1 MHPFRQRTDT
11 GGAGALKGLLL
22 TTLVAVLMLLC
33 PYASPQLYGAAAQDL
48 TAQAN
53 NSVTIRTVTV
63 VLSADP
69 VAPVH
74 TFTIDGANFPPS
86 VHTRVVLGNMILK
99 VEPNSNTGRI
109 VATLSGPLRPGTY
122 PLTITDTGTG
132 NDDPEA
138 SIDVTVGTQGPSGA
152 TGPQGLQGPQGE
164 FGPQGPQGDKGDKG
178 DKGDIGA
185 QGSQGPQGSAGPQ
198 GQQGERGEVGSQGP
212 RGSQGEAGPQGIQ
225 GSAGPRGDTG
235 PQGPAG
241 PQGSQGVQGETGSA
255 GPPGIPG
262 PSGVPGPQGVQG
274 PSGPAGPEGL
284 NWKGA
289 WDPAATYAA
298 DDAVSHAG
306 SSWVA
311 KQPSTGVAPAEGAAW
326 TILAR
331 KGDKGPA
338 GPVQHDATLA
348 GDGLDGSPLGVS
360 VGGITTSQLGD
371 AAVTGAKVAPGQVVR
386 RLNGLTDNVM
396 LAPGTNVTITPSGN
410 TLTISSTAGASA
422 VSHNATLSGD
432 GTSAS
437 PLSVA
442 TPLQLNGT
450 VLSGSVLSGVNY
462 ATGPSSIG
470 VYGSGTVGTWSQGTA
485 WGVYGEADSIG
496 VVGKGRG
503 NGVGLHGEGYTGVYG
518 KTTVSGGVGI
528 FGDGRGLGY
537 AAGFAGNVYV
547 TGVLSKSGG
556 SFKIDH
562 PLDPAN
568 KYLSHSFV
576 ESPDMMNVY
585 NGNAVTDSAGFAV
598 VTMPDYFEALNR
610 DFRYQ
615 LTVIG
620 QFAQAIVADEINGNR
635 FRIRTDKPGVKVSW
649 QVTGVRHDAWANAH
663 RIRVVEE
670 KPKAERGRYLNPEVH
685 GQPAEKQILP
695 ARNPTQAD
703 PDKER
708 R

>member
-1 MHPFRQRTDT
+1 
-11 GGAGALKGLLL
+11 
-22 TTLVAVLMLLC
+22 
-33 PYASPQLYGAAAQDL
+33 
-48 TAQAN
+48 
-53 NSVTIRTVTV
+53 
-63 VLSADP
+63 
-69 VAPVH
+69 
-74 TFTIDGANFPPS
+74 
-86 VHTRVVLGNMILK
+86 
-99 VEPNSNTGRI
+99 
-109 VATLSGPLRPGTY
+109 
-122 PLTITDTGTG
+122 
-132 NDDPEA
+132 
-138 SIDVTVGTQGPSGA
+138 
-152 TGPQGLQGPQGE
+152 
-164 FGPQGPQGDKGDKG
+164 
-178 DKGDIGA
+178 
-185 QGSQGPQGSAGPQ
+185 
-198 GQQGERGEVGSQGP
+198 
-212 RGSQGEAGPQGIQ
+212 
-225 GSAGPRGDTG
+225 
-235 PQGPAG
+235 
-241 PQGSQGVQGETGSA
+241 
-255 GPPGIPG
+255 
-262 PSGVPGPQGVQG
+262 
-274 PSGPAGPEGL
+274 L

-289 WDPAATYAA
+289 WDPAASYAA
-298 DDAVSHAG
+298 DDAVSHEG

-311 KQPSTGVAPAEGAAW
+311 KQTSTGVAPAEGAAW

-348 GDGLDGSPLGVS
+348 GDGLVGSPLGVS
-360 VGGITTSQLGD
+360 PGGITTGQLGD

-386 RLNGLTDNVM
+386 RLNGLADNVT
-396 LAPGTNVTITPSGN
+396 LAAGPNVTIAPSGN

-422 VSHNATLSGD
+422 VAHNATLSGD

-437 PLSVA
+437 PLGVA
-442 TPLQLNGT
+442 APLQLNGT

-462 ATGPSSIG
+462 ATGPTSIG
-470 VYGSGTVGTWSQGTA
+470 LYGVGTVGTWSQGTA

-503 NGVGLHGEGYTGVYG
+503 NGVGVHGIGYTGVHGEGYMGVHG

-537 AAGFAGNVYV
+537 AAGFVGNVYV

-585 NGNAVTDSAGFAV
+585 NGNMVTDAEGFAV
-598 VTMPDYFEALNR
+598 VTLPDYFEALNR

-620 QFAQAIVADEINGNR
+620 QFAQAIVAEEINGNR
-635 FRIRTDKPGVKVSW
+635 FRIRTDRPGVKVSW

-670 KPKAERGRYLNPEVH
+670 KPEAERGRYLNPEVY
-685 GQPAEKQILP
+685 GQPAEKRILP
-695 ARNPTQAD
+695 ARNPTRVD
-703 PDKER
+703 RDKER